1 MIKHLSIFIILAIAS
16 CKNNDSIIE
25 KNVEIAV
32 HTYKQEGKVKAS
44 AMPELRPQS
53 ELLPYKRRFEYLL
66 INVSE
71 IHLPERS
78 ERRKEIWSL
87 YPDTT
92 NLKRLYLKEYDQDKK
107 LTDYFEKTSAAITGS
122 DHESIIT
129 FSTDELMEVASKFF
143 YCDKVFPDTS
153 VQTHICVGLN
163 GVDEANWEKDYTLLE
178 AFCYEGI
185 FNDLVKDSSQIDKLY
200 SFEKAEACKKYRDSI
215 TSLDEYL
222 KDVRSELFSRMKNDA
237 VLERTLLDYYEEN
250 EENLAFRI
258 SE

>member
-1 MIKHLSIFIILAIAS
+1 MIKHLSIFIILALAS
-16 CKNNDSIIE
+16 CKNNDSIID
-25 KNVEIAV
+25 KHVKIAV
-32 HTYKQEGKVKAS
+32 HTYEKEGKIKAS
-44 AMPELRPQS
+44 AMPELRSQS
-53 ELLPYKRRFEYLL
+53 ELQPYKRRFEYLL

-92 NLKRLYLKEYDQDKK
+92 KLKRLYLKEYVRDKK
-107 LTDYFEKTSAAITGS
+107 LKNYFETTSDAITGS
-122 DHESIIT
+122 DYESTI
-129 FSTDELMEVASKFF
+129 SYSKEELMEVASKFF

-185 FNDLVKDSSQIDKLY
+185 FNDLVKDSSQIDESY
-200 SFEKAEACKKYRDSI
+200 SVEKTQACKKYRDSI

-237 VLERTLLDYYEEN
+237 ILERALLDYYGEN
-250 EENLAFRI
+250 EDNLAFRI